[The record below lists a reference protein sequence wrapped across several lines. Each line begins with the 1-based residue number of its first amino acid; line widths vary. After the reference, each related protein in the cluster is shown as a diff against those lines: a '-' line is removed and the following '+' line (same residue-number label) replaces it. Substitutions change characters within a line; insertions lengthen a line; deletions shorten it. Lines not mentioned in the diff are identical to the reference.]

1 MACGVPVISTPVGQ
15 TVELV
20 ENKKNGLLISNYS
33 PNLLAEKSFE
43 LIEDKNLQSTI
54 KIAGKQ
60 TALENDFVTSD
71 EGKKIQV
78 SVCPNGHGKIKSPT
92 CCGADMDCKG

>member
-1 MACGVPVISTPVGQ
+1 MIYIMATYECAKCGMAVNAFCAKC
-15 TVELV
+15 E
-20 ENKKNGLLISNYS
+20 
-33 PNLLAEKSFE
+33 
-43 LIEDKNLQSTI
+43 
-54 KIAGKQ
+54 
-60 TALENDFVTSD
+60 TALENDFVSSD

>member
-1 MACGVPVISTPVGQ
+1 MDSLLKDAIADAK
-15 TVELV
+15 TVRE
-20 ENKKNGLLISNYS
+20 
-33 PNLLAEKSFE
+33 
-43 LIEDKNLQSTI
+43 
-54 KIAGKQ
+54 
-60 TALENDFVTSD
+60 TALENDYVTSD

>member
-1 MACGVPVISTPVGQ
+1 MATYECAKCGMAVNAFCAKC
-15 TVELV
+15 E
-20 ENKKNGLLISNYS
+20 
-33 PNLLAEKSFE
+33 
-43 LIEDKNLQSTI
+43 
-54 KIAGKQ
+54 

-92 CCGADMDCKG
+92 CCGADMDCKGWSIDEWFESRRGIDAT

>member
-1 MACGVPVISTPVGQ
+1 MHEIKYTSTLRNFWDLDFEKPKELKLSMCLIYRSNLIMATYECAKCGMAV
-15 TVELV
+15 
-20 ENKKNGLLISNYS
+20 N
-33 PNLLAEKSFE
+33 A
-43 LIEDKNLQSTI
+43 
-54 KIAGKQ
+54 
-60 TALENDFVTSD
+60 